1 MDDDRADFDNVAWDR
16 SDEAWEESQKL
27 FRRVSML
34 RKIESFVTQ
43 KFGKTATWVTPMRIG
58 GYNNLY
64 RMRIKGSDD
73 DVIIRLPQPNLA
85 QFPDEKTLREAA
97 TASFIAQNTRVP
109 VPRVLFH
116 GLSSPDSEVGPFI
129 IIQHVENCRSM
140 SHALA
145 MPNTKDPTKA
155 HMLNPDV
162 SEDLLES
169 FYSKVAVH
177 LLQLFEPSFPRIGSL
192 AQTDENTFSVV
203 GRPITQNMNNML
215 QLANIPRATLPP
227 EDRMYGTADE
237 WYVALAEMHIAQL
250 VFQHNDL
257 VTTADDCRNK
267 YVARQLFRKLAKQ
280 GRLSTFGFAEDDW
293 SAQSKS
299 QTLTLSPAPNGSSSF
314 RLWCDDLRASN
325 VLLNK
330 ADDIVAIID
339 WEFAYIAPTQFAL
352 DPPWWLL
359 LNVPEMW
366 HTNIDDWT
374 KVYNVRLKT
383 WLRAIEKAEE
393 NIETK
398 SKGFKLSTYMR
409 ESWETGRF
417 WLNYAARKSWAF
429 DTIFWKYL
437 DKRFFGSRKGG
448 DIAKQDLWKTR
459 VHLLSE
465 RERSAIES
473 FVERKM
479 EESKERILVD
489 WDDEQVKE
497 RLAEVLFED

>member
-1 MDDDRADFDNVAWDR
+1 
-16 SDEAWEESQKL
+16 
-27 FRRVSML
+27 
-34 RKIESFVTQ
+34 
-43 KFGKTATWVTPMRIG
+43 
-58 GYNNLY
+58 
-64 RMRIKGSDD
+64 
-73 DVIIRLPQPNLA
+73 
-85 QFPDEKTLREAA
+85 
-97 TASFIAQNTRVP
+97 
-109 VPRVLFH
+109 
-116 GLSSPDSEVGPFI
+116 
-129 IIQHVENCRSM
+129 M

-145 MPNTKDPTKA
+145 MPNEKDPSEA
-155 HMLNPDV
+155 HMRNPDV
-162 SEDLLES
+162 SEDVLEG
-169 FYSKVAVH
+169 FYGKMAVH

-192 AQTDENTFSVV
+192 AQTDENVFSVA

-227 EDRMYGTADE
+227 EDTTYGTADE

-257 VTTADDCRNK
+257 VITADDCRNK
-267 YVARQLFRKLAKQ
+267 YVARQLFRKLAKR

-293 SAQSKS
+293 SVQSKS
-299 QTLTLSPAPNGSSSF
+299 QVSTLSAPSGSSSF
-314 RLWCDDLRASN
+314 RIWCDDLRASN
-325 VLLNK
+325 ILLNK
-330 ADDIVAIID
+330 SDDIVAVID

-366 HTNIDDWT
+366 HTNIDDWAEI
-374 KVYNVRLKT
+374 YDVRLKT
-383 WLRAIEKAEE
+383 WLRAMEKAEE
-393 NIETK
+393 SIEVK
-398 SKGFKLSTYMR
+398 STGFKMSIYMR

-437 DKRFFGSRKGG
+437 DHRFFGSRER

-465 RERSAIES
+465 GERMAMES

-479 EESKERILVD
+479 KESKERILVD
-489 WDDEQVKE
+489 WDDEQVTE
-497 RLAEVLFED
+497 RLAEVLFEDEWDLLKTLEDRIYH